1 MIWFPNYNVM
11 SEQKIPYESL
21 MIGATVNILA
31 QHINRRVAQ
40 AVREHGFTDFRA
52 SFHPVF
58 QWCGPQGSRLTEL
71 AEWAGV
77 TKPSMSEIVDI
88 LVRLGYVE
96 RTPDP
101 SDRRAM
107 LIRRT
112 ERGWEVN
119 RIARQVVEAVQADWS
134 QVIGAEAFS
143 QLLDGLRRL
152 TRLATERSQDEE

>member
-1 MIWFPNYNVM
+1 M
-11 SEQKIPYESL
+11 SEQEIPYESL

-58 QWCGPQGSRLTEL
+58 QWCGPEGSRLTEL

-101 SDRRAM
+101 SDRRAT

-112 ERGWEVN
+112 ARGWEVN
-119 RIARQVVEAVQADWS
+119 RIARQVVEAVQAEWS

-143 QLLDGLRRL
+143 QLLYGLRRL
-152 TRLATERSQDEE
+152 TRLATERSHDEE

>member
-1 MIWFPNYNVM
+1 M
-11 SEQKIPYESL
+11 SEQKIPFESL

-40 AVREHGFTDFRA
+40 SVREHGFTDFRA

-58 QWCGPQGSRLTEL
+58 QWCRPEGSRLTEL

-77 TKPSMSEIVDI
+77 TKPAMSEIVDI

-101 SDRRAM
+101 SDRRAT

-112 ERGWEVN
+112 ERGWEIN
-119 RIARQVVEAVQADWS
+119 RVARQVVEAVQAEWS
-134 QVIGAEAFS
+134 QAIGAEAFS
-143 QLLDGLRRL
+143 QVLDGLRRL
-152 TRLATERSQDEE
+152 TRLATERGPDEESNWALK

>member
-1 MIWFPNYNVM
+1 
-11 SEQKIPYESL
+11 

-40 AVREHGFTDFRA
+40 AVRERGFTDFRA

-58 QWCGPQGSRLTEL
+58 QWCRPQGSRLTEL
-71 AEWAGV
+71 AECAGV

-88 LVRLGYVE
+88 LVRLGYFE

-101 SDRRAM
+101 SDRRAT

-119 RIARQVVEAVQADWS
+119 RIARQVVEAVQAEWS
-134 QVIGAEAFS
+134 QAIGAEAFS
-143 QLLDGLRRL
+143 QALDGLRRL
-152 TRLATERSQDEE
+152 TRLATERGQDEE

>member
-1 MIWFPNYNVM
+1 M
-11 SEQKIPYESL
+11 
-21 MIGATVNILA
+21 
-31 QHINRRVAQ
+31 AQ